1 MVGTNNVHVEIID
14 DDRKNEN
21 LKKAKWSLV
30 GQGVIL
36 LLMGI
41 ICLLWPGVAL
51 VTVTTMV
58 GIGFL
63 ISGIAS
69 IAGFATLGA
78 FSLFPGWTL
87 FGGIVNVLLGILF
100 LLHPLASA
108 YTLLWLIA
116 VLILAG
122 GVAQLAS
129 CWKLRKA
136 GSSSWVFALI
146 SGIATIVLGILVLAY
161 PALIVYYL
169 AVFALVYGIVLIV
182 AAFRVNKIFG

>member
-1 MVGTNNVHVEIID
+1 MVGINNVHVEVID

-116 VLILAG
+116 VLILVG
-122 GVAQLAS
+122 GVMQLTS

>member
-1 MVGTNNVHVEIID
+1 MVGINNVHVEVID

-30 GQGVIL
+30 GQGAIL
-36 LLMGI
+36 FLMGL

-87 FGGIVNVLLGILF
+87 FGGIVNMLLGILF

-122 GVAQLAS
+122 GVMQLAS

-169 AVFALVYGIVLIV
+169 AVFALIYGIVLIV
-182 AAFRVNKIFG
+182 AAFRINKIFG